1 MSNSNTDVRVATDA
15 TLNALNTTLATLS
28 KDTTLATLAKDA
40 TLSAI
45 DTLASLVTANGLLA
59 KDATLTSLNSALST
73 ALGNIVTAINNQS
86 SGSGGS
92 SSGGG
97 ITDSNVTIQSGTS
110 NITGGQVTIAGGS
123 VYINNG
129 QEPVLVSSLDDWFT
143 AMDRFIV
150 TDIATVS
157 ALHNS
162 FYRGKN
168 LGTAPTEA
176 QLAAIR
182 AGNFVGM
189 WVGDYWEREI
199 TYTDSGS
206 GTSVTDTVR
215 MRIAHI
221 NYPRNGATPNI
232 IVIPEYCLYNAKMN
246 DSNTNSSGYKGSKMY
261 TTYLAG
267 AIAAFQTFFGS
278 ENLLQYSIDLST
290 STSAFVTTSGR
301 IVDLLNQ
308 YQVFGTAGSY
318 GVASDPEQTQ
328 LAIFKLNDEMK
339 KAKLKSVGNFT
350 YWWTRD
356 PYSSNA
362 FAGVNASGATCN
374 NYACNSYGV
383 RPAALIY

>member
-45 DTLASLVTANGLLA
+45 N
-59 KDATLTSLNSALST
+59 T

-86 SGSGGS
+86 SGGGGS

-97 ITDSNVTIQSGTS
+97 ATIENSTITITGGTPTISGSTNTIQGGTS

-143 AMDRFIV
+143 AMDRFV

-356 PYSSNA
+356 PYSSGF
-362 FAGVNASGATCN
+362 FAAVTTSGAPN
-374 NYACNSYGV
+374 NHAASNSYGV
-383 RPAALIY
+383 RPAALIG